1 MTIHER
7 AINSAPMRN
16 LSRREWL
23 GAVSALSVLG
33 PNLHLLA
40 QEGAPSAPAD
50 PGARTPMEIPPQ
62 NMASL
67 TTAPPRPGLGDVPE
81 RMQRL
86 LTQAIVR
93 NEPAIAH
100 DLYLPREAFRL
111 IKGISD
117 PDALWDRIFADYDE
131 DIHELHARLQT
142 ECGGAD
148 LSSVEFTA
156 FRFTGRRAWVRLR
169 EETNRL
175 PYWAQRHSW
184 IDYRAGG
191 RPRQIEVRTMIA
203 WGDRWYITH
212 LNEFR

>member
-1 MTIHER
+1 
-7 AINSAPMRN
+7 MRN

-23 GAVSALSVLG
+23 GALSALSVLG
-33 PNLHLLA
+33 PNWHLLA
-40 QEGAPSAPAD
+40 QEGAPSAAAD
-50 PGARTPMEIPPQ
+50 PAARTTIAIPPQ

-67 TTAPPRPGLGDVPE
+67 TTAPPRPGLGALPE
-81 RMQRL
+81 QMERL
-86 LTQAIVR
+86 LMQAIVR

-117 PDALWDRIFADYDE
+117 PDALWDRIFADYDQ
-131 DIHELHARLQT
+131 DIHELHARLVS
-142 ECGGAD
+142 ESGGED
-148 LSSVEFTA
+148 LSGVSFTG